1 MMELAANLEEA
12 TRLVNSTLVA
22 ARAELAE
29 LDRKRSELVALIART
44 NALQRALSPDSVE
57 ARMTLHEAIGF
68 VLEER
73 ANRWMTAK
81 EIADEVNKRSLYR
94 KKDGSPVEINQ
105 IHARVKNYGH
115 LFDKDGSRVRLA
127 AQRGEPE

>member
-1 MMELAANLEEA
+1 MMEFTANLDEA

-44 NALQRALSPDSVE
+44 DALQRALSPDSVE

-105 IHARVKNYGH
+105 IHARVKNYAH
-115 LFDKDGSRVRLA
+115 LFDKDGSRVRLV
-127 AQRGEPE
+127 AQRGEPK